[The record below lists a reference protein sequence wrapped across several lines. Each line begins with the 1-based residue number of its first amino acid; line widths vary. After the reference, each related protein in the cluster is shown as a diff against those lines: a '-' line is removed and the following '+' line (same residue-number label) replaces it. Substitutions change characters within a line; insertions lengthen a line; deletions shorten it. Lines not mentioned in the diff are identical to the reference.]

1 MNLRERLRSMQGIAA
16 PPAADIMPVGGAP
29 PAADVVDQTD
39 SAPPPVSVPPVPPV
53 ALRSRHGLES
63 LLPGEERQ
71 TIYGPCFVVEWRYS
85 LAHRHGAAPLGA
97 ALAVGALGERLCDAA
112 VLLARSPGERAAL
125 LAADPRRFVY
135 LDTETTGLAGG
146 TGTYAFLVGVA
157 RFVDDALVVRQLF
170 MRELSEE
177 HALLHLLAE
186 ELGACEVLVTYNGK
200 AFDWPLLET
209 RFALGR
215 RAGPRRPPDP
225 AVHVD
230 LLFAARRL
238 WRARL
243 ESCSLGHVEHHL
255 LGVHRGEDTPG
266 WLIPQLY
273 FTYLRSG
280 DPRPLAGVFRHNALD
295 LLSLAAL
302 LGRVAALRG
311 APADAR
317 AFDCD
322 GVPGG
327 PHDADELLAL
337 GRGFDEAGEPER
349 ALACY
354 RVAAHGGG
362 LASMALRA
370 AVTREALTRSGA
382 LLKRLRRHAE
392 AAAHW
397 EALLR
402 MPALRPASAD
412 VRPYE
417 ELAMYCEHVARDH
430 RAARAYARQAL
441 DTLAAAGASA
451 TRERARL
458 LHRLAR
464 LERLMAAVEHADA

>member
-1 MNLRERLRSMQGIAA
+1 MNLRERLRSMQGIAM
-16 PPAADIMPVGGAP
+16 PPAADVAP
-29 PAADVVDQTD
+29 AGVALPAADVVD
-39 SAPPPVSVPPVPPV
+39 PPVLP
-53 ALRSRHGLES
+53 RSRHGLES

-71 TIYGPCFVVEWRYS
+71 TVYGSCFVVEWSYP
-85 LAHRHGAAPLGA
+85 LGHQHGTAPLGA
-97 ALAVGALGERLCDAA
+97 ALGESPQDAA
-112 VLLARSPGERAAL
+112 VLLARTPAERAAL

-157 RFVDDALVVRQLF
+157 RFVEDALVVRQLF
-170 MRELSEE
+170 MRELRDE

-186 ELGACEVLVTYNGK
+186 ELDACEVLVTYNGK

-209 RFALGR
+209 RYALGR

-230 LLFAARRL
+230 LLFAARGGG
-238 WRARL
+238 RARL

-255 LGVHRGEDTPG
+255 LGVRRGEDTPG

-273 FTYLRSG
+273 FAYLRSG
-280 DPRPLAGVFRHNALD
+280 DARPLAGVFRHNTLD

-302 LGRVAALRG
+302 LGRMAAMRG
-311 APADAR
+311 APAEAAPSDR
-317 AFDCD
+317 D
-322 GVPGG
+322 GAHGSL
-327 PHDADELLAL
+327 HDADELLAL
-337 GRGFDEAGEPER
+337 GRGFEEAGESER

-354 RVAAHGGG
+354 QAAAGGGG
-362 LASMALRA
+362 LTSRALRA
-370 AVTREALTRSGA
+370 AVTREAHIRAGT
-382 LLKRLRRHAE
+382 LLKRIRRHAE

-402 MPALRPASAD
+402 MPASELGSAD
-412 VRPYE
+412 IRAYE
-417 ELAMYCEHVARDH
+417 ELAMYCEHIARDH
-430 RAARAYARQAL
+430 RSARAYARQAL
-441 DTLAAAGASA
+441 DALAAAGASA
-451 TRERARL
+451 ARERARL

-464 LERLMAAVEHADA
+464 LERLIAAAEPADA